1 MEENLEIEYK
11 ILLSR
16 EQFDN
21 LAHYYDHLAHVYTQ
35 TNTYFT
41 SDALQAKRIALR
53 IREKE
58 SSYEMTVKTKAE
70 GTGRKEY
77 NLALT
82 KDDARFFLEGGMKDN
97 EITKMLKD
105 MDINL
110 SEITILCRLKTVRH
124 DISLEGGMLS
134 LDANYYNDQEDYE
147 MEFELSDLEEGKK
160 TFASLLEKHKLQY
173 TQNCQ
178 SKLTRAISSLN
189 KK

>member
-11 ILLSR
+11 LLLSR

-21 LAHYYDHLAHVYTQ
+21 LTHYYDHLAHVYTQ
-35 TNTYFT
+35 INTYFT

-58 SSYEMTVKTKAE
+58 NNYEMTVKTKAE

-77 NLALT
+77 NLALS
-82 KDDARFFLEGGMKDN
+82 KDDACFFLEGGMKDN
-97 EITKMLKD
+97 EITQMLKD
-105 MDINL
+105 MDIDL
-110 SEITILCRLKTVRH
+110 SKITILCRLKTVRH
-124 DISLEGGMLS
+124 DIPLEGGMLS
-134 LDANYYNDQEDYE
+134 LDANYYNGQEDYE
-147 MEFELSDLEEGKK
+147 MEFELSNLEKGKK
-160 TFASLLEKHKLQY
+160 TFASLLEKHKLLY

-178 SKLTRAISSLN
+178 SKLTRTIASLN